1 MEQHTRAVGQ
11 LNRSERRKRGM
22 RRAGALL
29 LTGLL
34 VTGGVSVG
42 GMLFSAPAANA
53 VELGAGVWF
62 GGDVGAGSFKHSN
75 GTIVYCA
82 ELGKATVMGNNPAMG
97 ATSSLPAY
105 HTATFM
111 ISGQTF
117 TDIGTGALSGKAL
130 EQFNYVLSRYG
141 STNDNAQAGAVQ
153 IALWKIRSAGSTQ
166 GYKDALAY
174 MEKGVGGTVVSRA
187 NAMIAEAANAD
198 EAANAPGDPRIIPGA
213 TPYTGT
219 VIADPGTTKLTI
231 ANAIFTSTGTNTV
244 TFPGGAKGEVQIP
257 YVGQPPADAES
268 WERHYK
274 ITVTGDYEFTA
285 SSPTVLYGTPG
296 GLGQGLVSSPAA
308 VKKTG
313 KYDAVHMDPD
323 TIWSPV
329 LTTAASSKFVKKG
342 EYYNDTVTFNVAK
355 GSNPWRYA
363 IMKDGPK
370 MYAPIKAKGTAYGV
384 FLSDPADNPSATPPK
399 NAPVAA
405 TAEIVTDT
413 AKGPTITYKVTSKEK
428 AKEAGYV
435 SWVWNIEF
443 ADQLGSVQKPK
454 TGTPSIPAN
463 YFFTDGFGKAAEGQV
478 TPTDLELSTNLKS
491 DTVTLDKLTLT
502 DVLDSKLVEG
512 GWLQAGGKR
521 IPVTV
526 RLTAYGQNGKVE
538 QTPLAPAGAKEISRT
553 TVVLNGPKEQVE
565 SPEMKISLEDFKA
578 FEGGAVQACIVDEDQ
593 PEASRGFFTETCDDY
608 GAKNEVFKFV
618 KPAITTKA
626 QEKGALEELASDTA
640 IVKDSDL
647 PEGSTIGATAYLR
660 PKAGDFKY
668 DENWKPVLGEDGKP
682 VKWTQEMIDAID
694 PAALCE
700 VQPVGKTERIP
711 AKKQGEYT
719 LPGIVVK
726 SEGSGIDWVEDT
738 EIPHPETGE
747 PVEWARGKCGVENE
761 YTDIPKPG
769 VSTKVH
775 LSDAFPT
782 DTNWDN
788 VIVTDLSVSKG
799 SKFNYEAVV
808 DAFWTKD
815 AKATPRCDVKEKV
828 WTSKTLQITGSGEFA
843 TNKYKIRDVTKT
855 DKGGRLDHVE
865 KLIRVEKE
873 TGKRT
878 VIAEGEC
885 GEVTESTIVKEKPV
899 TPVPPANPPK
909 TPLAVTGGADLGLIG
924 LVAAGLLALGG
935 GAVLYGRRRRLA
947 HAPAVAE
954 ESNLS

>member
-1 MEQHTRAVGQ
+1 MEQQAQSVG
-11 LNRSERRKRGM
+11 LNRRERRKRGFT
-22 RRAGALL
+22 RRASALL

-42 GMLFSAPAANA
+42 GMLYSVPAANA

-105 HTATFM
+105 HTATYM

-117 TDIGTGALSGKAL
+117 TDVGTGALSGTAL
-130 EQFNYVLSRYG
+130 KQFNYVLSHYG

-174 MEKGVGGTVVSRA
+174 MENGVGGSVVSRA
-187 NAMIAEAANAD
+187 NSMIAEAANGD

-219 VIADPGTTKLTI
+219 VIADPGTTKLTLG
-231 ANAIFTSTGTNTV
+231 NAVFTTTGTNTV
-244 TFPGGAKGEVQIP
+244 TFPGGAKGEVQVP
-257 YVGQPPADAES
+257 FVGQPPLNAES
-268 WERHYK
+268 WDRHYRV
-274 ITVTGDYEFTA
+274 TVKGSYEYTA
-285 SSPTVLYGTPG
+285 SSPNVLYGTPG

-313 KYDAVHMDPD
+313 DYDAVYIDPD
-323 TIWSPV
+323 TIWSPELSTQV
-329 LTTAASSKFVKKG
+329 PSDFVKKG
-342 EYYNDTVTFNVAK
+342 ESFSDTVTFAVAK
-355 GSNPWRYA
+355 GSNAWRYGINSA
-363 IMKDGPK
+363 GQKR
-370 MYAPIKAKGTAYGV
+370 YAPITAKGTLYGP

-399 NAPVAA
+399 NAPIAA
-405 TAEIVTDT
+405 TAEVTT
-413 AKGPTITYKVTSKEK
+413 GPQKGPGTYEVTSAGKSKET
-428 AKEAGYV
+428 GYY

-443 ADQLGSVQKPK
+443 AGQAKSVTNPSRSD
-454 TGTPSIPAN
+454 PSIPKN

-502 DVLDSKLVEG
+502 DVVDSKLVEG

-521 IPVTV
+521 IPATV
-526 RLTAYGQNGKVE
+526 RLTAYGQNGPIE
-538 QTPLAPAGAKEISRT
+538 QTPLPPTGAKEIART

-565 SPEMKISLEDFKA
+565 SPEMKISLEDYKA

-626 QEKGALEELASDTA
+626 QEKGSLEELANDTA

-660 PKAGDFKY
+660 PKTGDFRY

-711 AKKQGEYT
+711 AKNQGEYP

-738 EIPHPETGE
+738 EIPHPENGE
-747 PVEWARGKCGVENE
+747 PVEWSRGKCGVENE
-761 YTDIPKPG
+761 YTPIPKPG
-769 VSTKVH
+769 VSTKAH
-775 LSDAFPT
+775 LSEGFPT

-788 VIVTDLSVSKG
+788 VIVKDLAVSKD
-799 SKFNYEAVV
+799 SRFSYEATV

-828 WTSKTLQITGSGEFA
+828 WTSKTIQITGSGEFA

-885 GEVTESTIVKEKPV
+885 GAVTESTTVNERPV
-899 TPVPPANPPK
+899 TPVPPTTPPK
-909 TPLAVTGGADLGLIG
+909 TPLAVTGGADLGIVG
-924 LVAAGLLALGG
+924 AAAAALLALGA
-935 GAVLYGRRRRLA
+935 GAVFYSRRRRLA